1 MKKIILIAVMVAAAA
16 VAGNAQV
23 LQCVTNKAKFD
34 PYRYTPPVWETI
46 DAASITVKLR
56 AGTEWV
62 IPFRMPV
69 RGRCAGS
76 FDAFDDR
83 DDVAVVVM
91 DAAKNYIRQ
100 QPAGDIELLI
110 LDVFG
115 MANRNGRRNYASWF
129 SSGRQTSGSFDIDL
143 PAGDYFIV
151 LSNTH
156 SYLAPKSV
164 NFTLGRNPIE

>member
-1 MKKIILIAVMVAAAA
+1 
-16 VAGNAQV
+16 
-23 LQCVTNKAKFD
+23 
-34 PYRYTPPVWETI
+34 
-46 DAASITVKLR
+46 
-56 AGTEWV
+56 
-62 IPFRMPV
+62 
-69 RGRCAGS
+69 
-76 FDAFDDR
+76 
-83 DDVAVVVM
+83 M

-151 LSNTH
+151 LSKTH

>member
-83 DDVAVVVM
+83 DDVAVIIM
-91 DAAKNYIRQ
+91 DAAKGYIRQ
-100 QPAGDIELLI
+100 QPVGDIELLI
-110 LDVFG
+110 FDVMN
-115 MANRNGRRNYASWF
+115 MANRNARRNYASLF
-129 SSGRQTSGSFDIDL
+129 STGRRTSGAFDIDL

-156 SYLAPKSV
+156 SYLTPKSV
-164 NFTLGRNPIE
+164 NFTLGRKPIE